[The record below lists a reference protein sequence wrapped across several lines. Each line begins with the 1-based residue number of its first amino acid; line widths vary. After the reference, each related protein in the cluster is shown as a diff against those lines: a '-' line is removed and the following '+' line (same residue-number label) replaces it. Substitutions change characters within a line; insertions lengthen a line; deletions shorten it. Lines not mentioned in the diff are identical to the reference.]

1 MNWSKEQT
9 DIFDWFKSAQG
20 ALVVKARAG
29 TGKTTTIKAAFEHAP
44 EARILY
50 AVFNKK
56 NQIEAQEKI
65 KDPRVEV
72 KTLHSL
78 GFAFIKRIWRNA
90 RPEPDVETDRVN
102 SCANFEDCPEER
114 AAVIKLVSF
123 AKNTCI
129 APLRPDLERICQE
142 QDIEFQRLDGIDIA
156 LRAIERAKQQDSRDR
171 ISFDDMVWLPVAMGC
186 VRPWYGLVCIDEAQ
200 DMNMPQ
206 LMMARGAVM
215 PGGRIVVIGDD
226 RQAIYGFRGAV
237 QGAMTMMKIQL
248 HAQELGL
255 KTTYRCPKSVVRL
268 AQEIVPDYCASD
280 SAPEGEVSPMGDI
293 SRAQPGDAILSRL
306 NAPLM
311 PLALGLIRN
320 GVPAR
325 IEGRDLGKQLSQMA
339 RTMKAKS
346 VPHFIERVGSW
357 LQKTRKRL
365 ENTKHGKKR
374 MEQSDDI
381 AQTLIALAENASG
394 VPEIETRISGLFD
407 DTTQFSKPAVVLS
420 SVHKAKGLE
429 WKRVFIL
436 SETFRRGKGIEE
448 DNIFYVAITR
458 AMCSLFIVGNVST
471 GGVGGPAV
479 ASAEIEPVRSQD
491 TIKDGLADNIAPA
504 PGSDSSPVAP
514 AAIVESR
521 GIIST
526 PENQETKRPIM
537 EPVGKIEFIDHLILE
552 GGKTKVEIHD
562 LAKQRFPDLSDNTV
576 NWCVS
581 TMIQRLGK
589 IPRHK
594 AVKRKGRGPNKPKT
608 LATAIQS
615 TYQDQNETDSCT
627 NN

>member
-1 MNWSKEQT
+1 LNWSNEQQL
-9 DIFDWFKSAQG
+9 IFDWFKSGTG

-44 EARILY
+44 EDRILY

-56 NQIEAQEKI
+56 NQLEAQEKI

-78 GFAFIKRIWRNA
+78 GFAYIKRIWRNA
-90 RPEPDVETDRVN
+90 RPDPEVEIDRVN
-102 SCANFEDCPEER
+102 SCADFSDCPEER
-114 AAVIKLVSF
+114 GAVLKLIGF

-129 APLRPDLERICQE
+129 APVRADLERICQE
-142 QDIEFQRLDGIDIA
+142 QDIEFLRMDGIDIA
-156 LRAIERAKQQDSRDR
+156 LSAIERAKQQDKRDR
-171 ISFDDMVWLPVAMGC
+171 ISFDDMVWLPVAMGW

-200 DMNMPQ
+200 DMNLPQ
-206 LMMARGAVM
+206 LIMARNAVAKD
-215 PGGRIVVIGDD
+215 GRIVVIGDD

-255 KTTYRCPKSVVRL
+255 KTTYRCPKAVVRL
-268 AQEIVPDYCASD
+268 AQEIVPDYCAAD
-280 SAPEGEVSPMGDI
+280 SAPEGEVSTVGD
-293 SRAQPGDAILSRL
+293 SLNAQPGDAILSRL

-311 PLALGLIRN
+311 PLALNLIRK
-320 GVPAR
+320 GIPAR
-325 IEGRDLGKQLSQMA
+325 IEGRDLGKQLSTMV
-339 RTMKAKS
+339 RSMKAKS

-357 LQKTRKRL
+357 LEKTRKRL

-381 AQTLIALAENASG
+381 AATLIAVAENASG
-394 VPEIETRISGLFD
+394 ISDIETRISSLFD

-436 SETFRRGKGIEE
+436 NETFRRGKGIEE

-471 GGVGGPAV
+471 GGEGGPRT
-479 ASAEIEPVRSQD
+479 SAEIDPVQD
-491 TIKDGLADNIAPA
+491 IVTIKSGLANNIAPA

-521 GIIST
+521 GIIFP
-526 PENQETKRPIM
+526 PENQETKKPMLEPI
-537 EPVGKIEFIDHLILE
+537 GKIEYIDSLILA
-552 GGKTKVEIHD
+552 GGKTKVEI
-562 LAKQRFPDLSDNTV
+562 LEIAKQKFPDLSDNTV

-581 TMIQRLGK
+581 TMIKRLGK
-589 IPRHK
+589 LPRHK
-594 AVKRKGRGPNKPKT
+594 VVKRKGRGPNKPKT
-608 LATAIQS
+608 FATAIAE
-615 TYQDQNETDSCT
+615 TYNQNDNDSCAQ
-627 NN
+627 N